1 MQSLSFPCLKT
12 KRLIFRQITP
22 TDIQNI
28 YKGLSNPKV
37 IKYYGISFDSLEATE
52 EQMIWYRDL
61 EQNETG
67 IWWAIC
73 SLDNNVFYG
82 AGGFNNLNKEHKK
95 AEIGFWLLPE
105 FWGQGFMQEAFP
117 LICDYGFN
125 KLDLNR
131 IEGFVDSE
139 NTNCKKA
146 VERLNFKFEGT
157 MRDCEIK
164 EGKYLSVAI
173 YSKLKND

>member
-1 MQSLSFPCLKT
+1 M
-12 KRLIFRQITP
+12 
-22 TDIQNI
+22 
-28 YKGLSNPKV
+28 
-37 IKYYGISFDSLEATE
+37 
-52 EQMIWYRDL
+52 
-61 EQNETG
+61 
-67 IWWAIC
+67 
-73 SLDNNVFYG
+73 
-82 AGGFNNLNKEHKK
+82 NKEHKK

-139 NTNCKKA
+139 NINCKKA

-157 MRDCEIK
+157 MRVK
-164 EGKYLSVAI
+164 
-173 YSKLKND
+173 

>member
-1 MQSLSFPCLKT
+1 MQPLSFPCLKT

>member
-1 MQSLSFPCLKT
+1 MELLSFPSLKT

-52 EQMIWYRDL
+52 EQMIWYRNL

-73 SLDNNVFYG
+73 SLDNNIFYG

-139 NTNCKKA
+139 NINCKKA
-146 VERLNFKFEGT
+146 VERLNFEFEGT

-164 EGKYLSVAI
+164 EGKYLSVDI

>member
-1 MQSLSFPCLKT
+1 MEIYSFPSLQT
-12 KRLIFRQITP
+12 KRLILRQIIP

-28 YKGLSNPKV
+28 YKGLSNPEV
-37 IKYYGISFDSLEATE
+37 IKYYGVSFDSLAGTA
-52 EQMIWYRDL
+52 EQMTWYSNL
-61 EQNETG
+61 EQNEIG

-73 SLDNNVFYG
+73 SVDHQTFYG
-82 AGGFNNLNKEHKK
+82 AGGFNNLNNIHKK

-139 NTNCKKA
+139 NINCKKA
-146 VERLNFKFEGT
+146 VEKLNFKFEGT
-157 MRDCEIK
+157 MRESELK
-164 EGKYLSVAI
+164 EGKYLSVDI
-173 YSKLKND
+173 YSKLKSD